1 MKIMPN
7 ASVFE
12 GVNTGIIMQK
22 ALAQNPNLLRTL
34 LGLSFTLIFMLAYAV
49 YGATI
54 SPSYY
59 LYTTDTETP
68 VNENVEP
75 VKLYDDDTNETN
87 WRWTFT
93 ADGDNLTWVNV
104 TAGGLSKNA
113 VVKLTN
119 SAGLYSHSKLGD
131 PDAEGFACEDSCYL
145 NNTHEIISENG
156 GDDAIISMT
165 TTDPG
170 RRNNGTVYAKSLDE
184 AESKAREIV
193 EYFHT
198 PAVIIVE
205 IIESGNKSTAPSVS
219 LVTVNEDFAD
229 ISVFSVDAGTEF
241 LWAVAAVV
249 GCFSMILIPSFT
261 VYFAARA
268 KERKNELKLQKAEQV
283 VDDSVT
289 NDAEAN

>member
-1 MKIMPN
+1 MKIMLN

-59 LYTTDTETP
+59 LYTTDTETT

-184 AESKAREIV
+184 AESKARDIV

-205 IIESGNKSTAPSVS
+205 IIEAGNKSTAPSVS

>member
-1 MKIMPN
+1 MPN

-59 LYTTDTETP
+59 LYTTETETT

-184 AESKAREIV
+184 AEVKAREIV

-198 PAVIIVE
+198 PAVIVVE
-205 IIESGNKSTAPSVS
+205 IIEAGNKSTAPSVS

>member
-1 MKIMPN
+1 MPN

-59 LYTTDTETP
+59 LYTTDTETT

-145 NNTHEIISENG
+145 NNTHELISENG

-205 IIESGNKSTAPSVS
+205 IIEAGNKSTAPSVS

-283 VDDSVT
+283 VDDSVS

>member
-59 LYTTDTETP
+59 LYTTDTETT

-184 AESKAREIV
+184 AESKARDIV

-205 IIESGNKSTAPSVS
+205 IIEAGNKSTAPSVS

>member
-1 MKIMPN
+1 MPN

-59 LYTTDTETP
+59 LYTTETETT

-104 TAGGLSKNA
+104 TAGGLSKSA

-205 IIESGNKSTAPSVS
+205 IIEAGNKSTAPSVS

-289 NDAEAN
+289 SDAEAN

>member
-1 MKIMPN
+1 MPN

-59 LYTTDTETP
+59 LYTTDTETT

-104 TAGGLSKNA
+104 TAGGLSKNDE
-113 VVKLTN
+113 VKLTN

-145 NNTHEIISENG
+145 NNTHELISENG

-205 IIESGNKSTAPSVS
+205 IIEAGNKSTAPSVS

>member
-1 MKIMPN
+1 MPN

-59 LYTTDTETP
+59 LYTTETETT

-205 IIESGNKSTAPSVS
+205 IIEAGNKSTAPSVS

>member
-1 MKIMPN
+1 MPN

-59 LYTTDTETP
+59 LYTTDTETT

-184 AESKAREIV
+184 AEGKAREIV

-205 IIESGNKSTAPSVS
+205 IIEAGNKSTAPSVS

>member
-1 MKIMPN
+1 MPN

-59 LYTTDTETP
+59 LYTTDTETT

-119 SAGLYSHSKLGD
+119 SAGLYSHSMLGD

-205 IIESGNKSTAPSVS
+205 IIEAGNKSTAPSVS

>member
-1 MKIMPN
+1 MPN

-12 GVNTGIIMQK
+12 GVNTGISMQK

-59 LYTTDTETP
+59 LYTTETETT

-104 TAGGLSKNA
+104 TAGGLSKSA

-205 IIESGNKSTAPSVS
+205 IIEAGNKSTAPSVS
-219 LVTVNEDFAD
+219 LITVNEDFAD

-289 NDAEAN
+289 SDAEAN

>member
-59 LYTTDTETP
+59 LYTTDTETT

-93 ADGDNLTWVNV
+93 ADGVNLTWVNV

-205 IIESGNKSTAPSVS
+205 IIEAGNKSTAPSVS

>member
-1 MKIMPN
+1 MPN

-59 LYTTDTETP
+59 LYTTETETT

-145 NNTHEIISENG
+145 NNTHQIISENG

>member
-1 MKIMPN
+1 MPN

-59 LYTTDTETP
+59 LYTTDTETT

-198 PAVIIVE
+198 PAVVIVE
-205 IIESGNKSTAPSVS
+205 IIEAGNKSTAPSVS

>member
-1 MKIMPN
+1 MPN

-59 LYTTDTETP
+59 LYTTDTETT

-113 VVKLTN
+113 VIKLTN

-145 NNTHEIISENG
+145 NNTHELISENG

-193 EYFHT
+193 EYVHT

-205 IIESGNKSTAPSVS
+205 IIEAGNKSTAPSVS

>member
-1 MKIMPN
+1 MQVYLK
-7 ASVFE
+7 

-59 LYTTDTETP
+59 LYTTETETT

-119 SAGLYSHSKLGD
+119 SAGLYSHSMLGD

-205 IIESGNKSTAPSVS
+205 IIEAGNKSTAPSVS

-249 GCFSMILIPSFT
+249 GCFSMVLIPSFT

>member
-1 MKIMPN
+1 MPN

-59 LYTTDTETP
+59 LYTTDTETT

-156 GDDAIISMT
+156 GDDGIISMT

-184 AESKAREIV
+184 AESKARDIV

-205 IIESGNKSTAPSVS
+205 IIEAGNKSTAPSVS
-219 LVTVNEDFAD
+219 LVTVNEDFAE

>member
-1 MKIMPN
+1 MKIMLN

-59 LYTTDTETP
+59 LYTTETETT

-156 GDDAIISMT
+156 GDDPIISMT

-205 IIESGNKSTAPSVS
+205 IIEAGNKSTAPSVS

>member
-59 LYTTDTETP
+59 LYTTDTETT

-75 VKLYDDDTNETN
+75 VKLYDNDTNETN

-205 IIESGNKSTAPSVS
+205 IIEAGNKSTAPSVS

>member
-59 LYTTDTETP
+59 LYTTDTETT

-104 TAGGLSKNA
+104 TAGGLSKNDE
-113 VVKLTN
+113 VKLTN

-145 NNTHEIISENG
+145 NNTHEIISETG

-205 IIESGNKSTAPSVS
+205 IIEAGNKSTAPSVS

-249 GCFSMILIPSFT
+249 GCFSTILIPSFT

>member
-59 LYTTDTETP
+59 LYTTNTETT

-145 NNTHEIISENG
+145 NNTHELISENG

-205 IIESGNKSTAPSVS
+205 IIEAGNKSTAPSVS